1 MTIKMDT
8 GLQELFEALP
18 DGISDN
24 ARERVLLAYEFTLR
38 AHDSRL
44 RESGERYVDHDL
56 AVAQIMAPLDVDVDT
71 LIACL
76 LHDIL
81 LPHTGATVENVEE
94 QFGSEVASLV
104 GVDSSLPIIGKN
116 IFSHESGIHVNG
128 MMKSKSSYEPFTPK
142 EVGLKREFP
151 IGKHSGSSTLIYH
164 LKSLGIEANKEIVQK
179 LLPQVRDIVTK
190 RKKVLNAYE
199 LKELYLCSLDT

>member
-1 MTIKMDT
+1 
-8 GLQELFEALP
+8 L
-18 DGISDN
+18 
-24 ARERVLLAYEFTLR
+24 
-38 AHDSRL
+38 
-44 RESGERYVDHDL
+44 
-56 AVAQIMAPLDVDVDT
+56 
-71 LIACL
+71 
-76 LHDIL
+76 
-81 LPHTGATVENVEE
+81 
-94 QFGSEVASLV
+94 
-104 GVDSSLPIIGKN
+104 DSSLPIIGKN

-164 LKSLGIEANKEIVQK
+164 LKTLGIDANKDIVQK

-199 LKELYLCSLDT
+199 LKELYLCSLAT